1 MEMSLIYTIIGFGLA
16 GWSVIGNDSIQTL
29 GTFISSNK
37 QRSWYQL
44 WLWFGGL
51 MVVTATVGWFLNG
64 GDLSWGRLSHIPYPV
79 EFRYKYILA
88 PICLLVLTKVGV
100 PVSTTLFNLTSG
112 VSPIVSIILL

>member
-1 MEMSLIYTIIGFGLA
+1 MSAYA
-16 GWSVIGNDSIQTL
+16 VVANDSIQTL

-88 PICLLVLTKVGV
+88 
-100 PVSTTLFNLTSG
+100 STTTVFPRKVFNDR
-112 VSPIVSIILL
+112 ISIPFVHLSRK